1 MKSISTAIALFTV
14 VLFVSGCFSYR
25 EYPVEYDYSYHGKF
39 KKYHTYAFLQ
49 NANPEYDS
57 SVSNVIIEKVIRDR
71 LAVQGYKYKDVKPNL
86 LVSYKIFFDSLNFQ
100 GYDQPAIEDWVK
112 YSRTSVDYDKHH
124 YTLKKGTLLIQLY
137 DRKQDR
143 SIWQGYATGVYGN
156 IYFNNERQLKIAV
169 RSILDRYKFLAEDFM
184 ENKEFILEPESLPWY
199 SDLLLSILSKS
210 RLRVI
215 LIL

>member
-1 MKSISTAIALFTV
+1 MKVFATAIALLSAGF
-14 VLFVSGCFSYR
+14 LISGCFSYR

-39 KKYHTYAFLQ
+39 KKYHTYSFLE
-49 NANPEYDS
+49 NTNPIADTA
-57 SVSNVIIEKVIRDR
+57 VSNAIIEKVIKDR
-71 LAVQGYKYKDVKPNL
+71 LAVQGYKYKREKPNL
-86 LVSYKIFFDSLNFQ
+86 LVSYKIYFDSLNFQ
-100 GYDQPAIEDWVK
+100 GYDQPDIEEWAR
-112 YSRTSVDYDKHH
+112 YSKSTEEYSKHR

-184 ENKEFILEPESLPWY
+184 ENKEFVLEPESQ
-199 SDLLLSILSKS
+199 
-210 RLRVI
+210 
-215 LIL
+215 

>member
-1 MKSISTAIALFTV
+1 MKVLTTHLALFSV
-14 VLFVSGCFSYR
+14 VLLVSGCFSYR

-39 KKYHTYAFLQ
+39 KKYHTYAFLE
-49 NANPEYDS
+49 NANPTIDTS
-57 SVSNVIIEKVIRDR
+57 FSNEIIEKVIKDR
-71 LAVQGYKYKDVKPNL
+71 LAVQGYKYKNEKPNL
-86 LVSYKIFFDSLNFQ
+86 LVSYKIYFDSLKFH
-100 GYDQPAIEDWVK
+100 GYDQPDIEDWVK
-112 YSRTSVDYDKHH
+112 YSKTSIDYDKHE

-184 ENKEFILEPESLPWY
+184 ENKEFVLEGES
-199 SDLLLSILSKS
+199 
-210 RLRVI
+210 
-215 LIL
+215 

>member
-1 MKSISTAIALFTV
+1 MKSSTTAIALLSI

-39 KKYHTYAFLQ
+39 KKYHTYAFLE
-49 NANPEYDS
+49 NPSDENDTLAT
-57 SVSNVIIEKVIRDR
+57 NDIIEKVIKAR
-71 LAVQGYKYKDVKPNL
+71 LSVQGYRYKSEKPNL
-86 LVSYKIFFDSLNFQ
+86 LVSYKIYFDSLNFR
-100 GYDQPAIEDWVK
+100 GYDQMDIEDWVK
-112 YSRTSVDYDKHH
+112 YSKTTIDYDKHK

-137 DRKQDR
+137 DRKQNR

-184 ENKEFILEPESLPWY
+184 ENKEFVLEDES
-199 SDLLLSILSKS
+199 
-210 RLRVI
+210 
-215 LIL
+215 

>member
-1 MKSISTAIALFTV
+1 MKVFATAIAL
-14 VLFVSGCFSYR
+14 LFAVFLVSGCFAYR

-39 KKYHTYAFLQ
+39 KKYHSYAFLE

-57 SVSNVIIEKVIRDR
+57 SVSNEIIEKVIKDR
-71 LAVQGYKYKDVKPNL
+71 LAVQGYKYKSEKPNL
-86 LVSYKIFFDSLNFQ
+86 LVSYKIYFDSLNFQ
-100 GYDQPAIEDWVK
+100 GYDQPDIEEWVR
-112 YSRTSVDYDKHH
+112 YSKTSIDYDKHR

-184 ENKEFILEPESLPWY
+184 ENKEFILEPESQ
-199 SDLLLSILSKS
+199 
-210 RLRVI
+210 
-215 LIL
+215 

>member
-1 MKSISTAIALFTV
+1 MKVFATAIALLSTV
-14 VLFVSGCFSYR
+14 YLVSGCFSYR

-39 KKYHTYAFLQ
+39 KKYHSYAFLE

-57 SVSNVIIEKVIRDR
+57 SVSNAIIEKVIKNR
-71 LAVQGYKYKDVKPNL
+71 LAVQGYKYKSVKPNL

-100 GYDQPAIEDWVK
+100 GYDQPDIEEWVR
-112 YSRTSVDYDKHH
+112 YSKTTIEYDKHR

-184 ENKEFILEPESLPWY
+184 ENKEFVLEPESQ
-199 SDLLLSILSKS
+199 
-210 RLRVI
+210 
-215 LIL
+215 

>member
-1 MKSISTAIALFTV
+1 MKVLFSPIALFSLLLIIT
-14 VLFVSGCFSYR
+14 GCFSYR

-49 NANPEYDS
+49 NAKPTFDS
-57 SVSNVIIEKVIRDR
+57 SMSNAIIEKVIKDR
-71 LAVQGYKYKDVKPNL
+71 FAVQGYKFKAEKPNL
-86 LVSYKIFFDSLNFQ
+86 LVSYKIYFDSLTFQ
-100 GYDQPAIEDWVK
+100 GYDQPKIEDWVK
-112 YSRTSVDYDKHH
+112 YSRTSVDYDKHN
-124 YTLKKGTLLIQLY
+124 YSLKKGTLLIQLY

-184 ENKEFILEPESLPWY
+184 ENKEFILEPESEP
-199 SDLLLSILSKS
+199 
-210 RLRVI
+210 
-215 LIL
+215 

>member
-1 MKSISTAIALFTV
+1 MKVLSTPIALFSLLLIIT
-14 VLFVSGCFSYR
+14 GCFSYR

-49 NANPEYDS
+49 NANPTFDS
-57 SVSNVIIEKVIRDR
+57 SMSNAVIEKVIKDR
-71 LAVQGYKYKDVKPNL
+71 FAVQGYKFKAEKPNL
-86 LVSYKIFFDSLNFQ
+86 LVSYKIYFDSLTFQ
-100 GYDQPAIEDWVK
+100 GYDQPKIEDWVK
-112 YSRTSVDYDKHH
+112 YSRTSVDYDKHN
-124 YTLKKGTLLIQLY
+124 YSLKKGTLLIQLY

-184 ENKEFILEPESLPWY
+184 ENKEFILEPESEP
-199 SDLLLSILSKS
+199 
-210 RLRVI
+210 
-215 LIL
+215 